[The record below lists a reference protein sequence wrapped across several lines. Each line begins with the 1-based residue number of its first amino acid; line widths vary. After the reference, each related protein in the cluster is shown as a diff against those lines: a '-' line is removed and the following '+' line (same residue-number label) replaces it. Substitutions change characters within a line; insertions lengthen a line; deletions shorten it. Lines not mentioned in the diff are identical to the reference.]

1 LYHCCAY
8 LKKIN
13 RIKPNQLIY
22 SFKNFK
28 IFFLL
33 SLFFNWKKIA
43 LQCVGFCHT
52 TTRISRNS
60 TYITS
65 LLSSPPFPPCH
76 PLVITERQAG
86 LPISFTL
93 AICFTHD
100 SLFMSML
107 LSPSVP
113 LFPYPTVSTSPF
125 SVSASPFLPC
135 K

>member
-1 LYHCCAY
+1 MPSLTSGATWLLNIHLHFFSF
-8 LKKIN
+8 LKN
-13 RIKPNQLIY
+13 
-22 SFKNFK
+22 
-28 IFFLL
+28 
-33 SLFFNWKKIA
+33 LFFNWREIA
-43 LQCVGFCHT
+43 LCCCVGFCHT

-76 PLVITERQAG
+76 PLVITEHQAGPPG

-107 LSPSVP
+107 LSPSVS